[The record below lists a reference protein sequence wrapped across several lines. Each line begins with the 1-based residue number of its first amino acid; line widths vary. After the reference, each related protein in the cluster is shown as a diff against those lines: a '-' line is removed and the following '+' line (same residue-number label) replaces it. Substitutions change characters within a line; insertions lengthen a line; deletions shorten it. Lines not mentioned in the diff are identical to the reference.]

1 MKHYRKKVLIILEE
15 MMKLLMKLGS
25 TKMTADIEKEE
36 TQCII
41 RVKGNYAEKHR
52 RYFGEIEKCLQ
63 CGRNEEMEECY
74 WSISGSS
81 EIDQDS
87 ELHIVGS
94 MLDRC
99 ELHYT
104 DEELEIVGYR
114 KT

>member
-1 MKHYRKKVLIILEE
+1 MKHNRKKVLIILEE
-15 MMKLLMKLGS
+15 LMKMLMKLGC
-25 TKMTADIEKEE
+25 TNMTANIDKEE

-41 RVKGNYAEKHR
+41 KVKGNYTEDKR

-74 WSISGSS
+74 WSISGAA

-87 ELHIVGS
+87 ELYIVGS

-99 ELHYT
+99 EIHDT
-104 DEELEIVGYR
+104 GEELEIIGYR